1 VNESV
6 PVGTSIAR
14 VEATDQ
20 DSGENAKITYTL
32 NRMTNPEEHF
42 SVDPLSGVVRIN
54 KPLDYETTQ
63 KYELSVYATDNGSE
77 PMKASAR
84 IEVFVEN
91 INEKPATINLV
102 FLTTSNQSAKIAE
115 NATSGTLVV
124 RISVSDP
131 DNPNDYFS
139 NINVSLQ
146 GDLGHFG
153 LKTDDNVI
161 YYIFVKR
168 ELDRETVPK
177 YDLNVIA
184 VDSGNQPLH
193 ASSSFVLW
201 VEDINDNPPEFTQ
214 LQYTAEISEQSAV
227 GTPVTKVSASDKD
240 EGLNAKVTY
249 RILDTPDSNSD
260 WFKIDSNTGFISTRV
275 DKTDCEL
282 NSLPKITVVATDS
295 GIPSFSSTATVLVTI
310 HDVNDMEPEF
320 QQSFYQTSFLENK
333 EPGFCFLQVS

>member
-1 VNESV
+1 
-6 PVGTSIAR
+6 
-14 VEATDQ
+14 
-20 DSGENAKITYTL
+20 
-32 NRMTNPEEHF
+32 
-42 SVDPLSGVVRIN
+42 
-54 KPLDYETTQ
+54 
-63 KYELSVYATDNGSE
+63 
-77 PMKASAR
+77 MKASAR

-146 GDLGHFG
+146 GDLGNFG

-184 VDSGNQPLH
+184 VDSGNQPTTVIFGNEFN
-193 ASSSFVLW
+193 SQSVL
-201 VEDINDNPPEFTQ
+201 
-214 LQYTAEISEQSAV
+214 
-227 GTPVTKVSASDKD
+227 
-240 EGLNAKVTY
+240 
-249 RILDTPDSNSD
+249 
-260 WFKIDSNTGFISTRV
+260 STRV
-275 DKTDCEL
+275 EINPVLLSILNQSEL
-282 NSLPKITVVATDS
+282 LS
-295 GIPSFSSTATVLVTI
+295 G
-310 HDVNDMEPEF
+310 
-320 QQSFYQTSFLENK
+320 
-333 EPGFCFLQVS
+333 VSNIR